1 MSGPLKYTND
11 GVPKNWDGKDWQQ
24 YKWAMEIVFKKKKL
38 TDIVNG
44 NLTKMMLFTSEAEEE
59 FDDHQLTIMQLIGM
73 SLPAEIF
80 H

>member
-1 MSGPLKYTND
+1 
-11 GVPKNWDGKDWQQ
+11 
-24 YKWAMEIVFKKKKL
+24 MEIVFKKKKL